1 MDTTLSRQAREDLFN
16 KFRKEYQKASKNQK
30 GDIINSLIT
39 STGYSRKAIIRSL
52 NRRHVKAKKKPARQ
66 RKSSYSGVM
75 PALRIIWASANF
87 ICGKRLQSILPLILN
102 LLLRFGELQVSQQ
115 DQQLLLSMSSASM
128 DRLLKTDRLKMQM
141 KGRSTTKP
149 GTLLKHKIPIRTF
162 ADWNE
167 GIPGFLEADLV
178 GFCGDTTAGEYINTL
193 TMTDIATGWVALT
206 CFMGRSE
213 RFCVQAIEALHA
225 SLPFPLLGFDSDND
239 SLFINGHLLRYCS
252 KHCITFTRSRPRK
265 SNDSCFVEQK
275 NWDVVR
281 KNLGYARLD
290 TDRQLTLMR
299 QVLPLL
305 ALYQNCFQPS
315 VKLASKHRIGSK
327 VTRKYLSPET
337 PLKKLIANPSIS
349 SEVKNRLLEQM
360 ASLNPKKLLAEI
372 QSLVRQLYE
381 KPIEP

>member
-1 MDTTLSRQAREDLFN
+1 MDTMFSRQAREDLFN
-16 KFRKEYQKASKNQK
+16 KLRKEYQKASKKQK
-30 GDIINSLIT
+30 GKIINSLIIT
-39 STGYSRKAIIRSL
+39 TGYSRKSIIRSL
-52 NRRHVKAKKKPARQ
+52 NRRQAKAKKKPIRQ
-66 RKSSYSGVM
+66 RKSSYSGIM

-87 ICGKRLQSILPLILN
+87 ICGKRLKSILPLILSQ
-102 LLLRFGELQVSQQ
+102 LLRFGELRLPQP
-115 DQQLLLSMSSASM
+115 DQQLLLSISSASM
-128 DRLLKTDRLKMQM
+128 DRLLKADRLKMQM

-178 GFCGDTTAGEYINTL
+178 GFCGDTTAGEYINAL
-193 TMTDIATGWVALT
+193 TMTDIATGWVALA

-213 RFCVQAIEALHA
+213 RFCVQAIEDLRA

-252 KHCITFTRSRPRK
+252 KHSITFTRSRPRK

-290 TDRQLTLMR
+290 TDRQLALMR

-315 VKLASKHRIGSK
+315 VKLYCKQRFGSK
-327 VTRKYLSPET
+327 VSKKYLPPET
-337 PLKKLIANPSIS
+337 PFQKLMAIPSIPPATKDS
-349 SEVKNRLLEQM
+349 LLEQM
-360 ASLNPKKLLAEI
+360 ASLNPKKLISEI
-372 QSLVRQLYE
+372 QSLVRLLYE
-381 KPIEP
+381 KPMEP